1 MTTLSKLAQEKVQ
14 QKLAQSRQTKFVKN
28 LEKKLPFEVKEEALK
43 EIVNNI
49 LARAKEIREGLKN
62 DPVATVKNYK
72 ALLDV
77 PSLAPVKNAKATKKS
92 TKKPTPKKALKKAK
106 VTSKTTSKAKKDIH

>member
-1 MTTLSKLAQEKVQ
+1 MTTLSKLAQE
-14 QKLAQSRQTKFVKN
+14 KLAQSRQTKFVKN
-28 LEKKLPFEVKEEALK
+28 LEKKLPFEMKEEALK

-49 LARAKEIREGLKN
+49 LARAKEIREGLKS

-77 PSLAPVKNAKATKKS
+77 PSLAPAKTAKAKKS
-92 TKKPTPKKALKKAK
+92 VKKPTPKKALKKAK
-106 VTSKTTSKAKKDIH
+106 ATSKTSGKSAKGAVH

>member
-14 QKLAQSRQTKFVKN
+14 QTLAQTRQTKLVKN
-28 LEKKLPFEVKEEALK
+28 LEKKIPFEVKEEALK

-49 LARAKEIREGLKN
+49 LARAKEIREGLKT

-77 PSLAPVKNAKATKKS
+77 PSLAPAPKFSKGTKAAKKS
-92 TKKPTPKKALKKAK
+92 SKTTPKKALKKAK
-106 VTSKTTSKAKKDIH
+106 TTKSKKAVH